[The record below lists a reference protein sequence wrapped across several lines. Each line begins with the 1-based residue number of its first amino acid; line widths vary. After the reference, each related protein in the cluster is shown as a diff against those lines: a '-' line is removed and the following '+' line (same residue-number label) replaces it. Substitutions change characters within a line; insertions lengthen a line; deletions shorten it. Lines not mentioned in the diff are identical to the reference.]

1 MNKISLP
8 FERFTLDLLYDAVS
22 ANHNK
27 LLFSDMCGLFY
38 CQKGEAKVSMNGC
51 TLCIKP
57 GDLYIY
63 LPSSYVYI
71 MSTSPDLDG
80 VSYKTTV
87 EFALEMLENIP
98 FTKSLLALKD
108 NPCVSLTPLQ
118 RDLLQA
124 VYFEN
129 VSQAEIA
136 ARRGVSRSTVSR
148 TLRRAELRLRRFL
161 RY

>member
-1 MNKISLP
+1 MTNTLSDYSDVRLP
-8 FERFTLDLLYDAVS
+8 RDAQMRRMRAV
-22 ANHNK
+22 
-27 LLFSDMCGLFY
+27 M
-38 CQKGEAKVSMNGC
+38 
-51 TLCIKP
+51 
-57 GDLYIY
+57 
-63 LPSSYVYI
+63 
-71 MSTSPDLDG
+71 
-80 VSYKTTV
+80 
-87 EFALEMLENIP
+87 ENE
-98 FTKSLLALKD
+98 
-108 NPCVSLTPLQ
+108 LTPLQ

>member
-1 MNKISLP
+1 MTNTLSDYSAVRLP
-8 FERFTLDLLYDAVS
+8 RDA
-22 ANHNK
+22 
-27 LLFSDMCGLFY
+27 
-38 CQKGEAKVSMNGC
+38 QKRRMRAVM
-51 TLCIKP
+51 
-57 GDLYIY
+57 
-63 LPSSYVYI
+63 
-71 MSTSPDLDG
+71 
-80 VSYKTTV
+80 
-87 EFALEMLENIP
+87 ENE
-98 FTKSLLALKD
+98 
-108 NPCVSLTPLQ
+108 LTPLQ